1 MQAKYGI
8 PSCAIASES
17 AIELA
22 WHLLG
27 FNNPT
32 LLQAD
37 ADAGYTYLHQIN
49 LYITLAI
56 DLNTINILSVLNK
69 SIQPSLKVLMK

>member
-1 MQAKYGI
+1 MKAKYGI

-27 FNNPT
+27 FGNLA

-37 ADAGYTYLHQIN
+37 ADRRKIYL
-49 LYITLAI
+49 
-56 DLNTINILSVLNK
+56 
-69 SIQPSLKVLMK
+69 